1 MYFKYMYLGK
11 LVMLKIPVQ
20 LTKKFQVKTSFIVKA
35 EHF

>member
-11 LVMLKIPVQ
+11 LVMLKIPVE
-20 LTKKFQVKTSFIVKA
+20 LIKKFQVKTSFIVKA

>member
-20 LTKKFQVKTSFIVKA
+20 LTKKFQVKTSFIVKV